1 MFSPEV
7 VCDDKFID
15 MPSSTQA
22 LYFQLGMHA
31 DDDGFVGPKKVMRIM
46 GASEDDLKIL
56 IAKKFVIP
64 FESGVLVIKHWK
76 VNNLIRKDWYRPT
89 THTEERAL
97 ISSDKS
103 GCYQFVNETVPSSS
117 TQVGSKAGSNRDLSK
132 DEMQSRLDAGKAI
145 LRGKRAA

>member
-1 MFSPEV
+1 MFVPEV

-46 GASEDDLKIL
+46 GTSEDDLKIL
-56 IAKKFVIP
+56 IAKKFIIP
-64 FESGVLVIKHWK
+64 FESCVLVIKHWK

-89 THTEERAL
+89 THAEERAL
-97 ISSDKS
+97 TCSDKS
-103 GCYQFVNETVPSSS
+103 GRYQFVNETAPSSS
-117 TQVGSKAGSNRDLSK
+117 TPVGSKVGNNRDLSQK
-132 DEMQSRLDAGKAI
+132 EMQLRTDAGKAV